1 MMQNCKPMR
10 KTYFYFLGWLLLV
23 LAGCEYNEEHFPGL
37 DELARPVD
45 VRILEYELIAEDYAA
60 ISGNVDNVSLAEA
73 QGLGTELQ
81 QLASK
86 QMFSETLKA
95 SDFVPAF
102 LNKKW
107 YQLDEKSAIKVTYN
121 LEADRPAYLDELSGA
136 AMYTVSAD
144 DYEAVWKGEPYRY
157 FTPSRPLARN
167 ADAILKGAFP
177 EAESGDL
184 VALAYNYS
192 PQEPADFV
200 EKAVPSLDENFNTFA
215 AYEDIQLNGWV
226 NVAEAGNNVWNARV
240 YSGNAYP
247 QFSAFN
253 APGDA
258 IAWLITPEIDL
269 SEAVSPTMS
278 FDINLGYFAGYL
290 LEVLIS
296 EDFYGED
303 PTAATWTDI
312 THHFAF
318 YNAGNSYTNLY
329 VAGVMDMSAYQS
341 NNFRVAFR
349 YVGNGPDGTTTT
361 TQVDNVQIGAES
373 TVTTSVL
380 FSESFDVGLDDWDN
394 QTVQGSKEWRSTSY
408 SGSFRAEYS
417 AYQTDGPQEGW
428 LVSPA
433 VSIPNTGASQLLI
446 DLVVGH
452 QNAECLSVML
462 SEDYV
467 DDVTTATWVDITSEF
482 KFPVQPSGFSKEVPV
497 GAASLAAYKGKDVH
511 IAFKYVGDG
520 TDNKTTTYQIYDVNV
535 VSYLRQA
542 PAGAPA
548 LKSASLLETDNYAMY
563 SYNGVAWTEKEDAV
577 ILNGSDYQKMGISY
591 FSSSNSPEK
600 FLPNYLA
607 LNKPYA
613 AEGAEQTLVYF
624 FGDRASLAADDYV
637 LEGGAWARVPASV
650 PFTDQFVRSN
660 GKWIWDPSV
669 VINLLPVRNDPTSIL
684 YYQTATDWVWENVD
698 QVAGVTEK
706 GKGYVTSYGNNEY
719 YTGASAYHNNV
730 DWRVQAARNQYP
742 DAYANL
748 TDDEVK
754 ALLEE
759 RLIAVMAEVLSI
771 LHPDA
776 LPLQDVDIT
785 YTLNVAIYTGNTV
798 TDVTHSLVYKLVGPA
813 EFEWQSGP
821 DPIQ

>member
-1 MMQNCKPMR
+1 MR
-10 KTYFYFLGWLLLV
+10 KTYFYFWGWMLLL
-23 LAGCEYNEEHFPGL
+23 LAGCEYNEEHFPEL

-45 VRILEYELIAEDYAA
+45 VRVLDYELTAEDYTE
-60 ISGNVDNVSLAEA
+60 ISGNADNVSLAKG
-73 QGLGTELQ
+73 QGLNAELEE
-81 QLASK
+81 LGSRK
-86 QMFSETLKA
+86 MFSETLRA

-102 LNKKW
+102 LNEKW
-107 YQLDEKSAIKVTYN
+107 YQLDEKSALKVTYKQ
-121 LEADRPAYLDELSGA
+121 AVDRPVFLDELSSA
-136 AMYTVSAD
+136 ALYTVSAA
-144 DYEAVWKGEPYRY
+144 DYEAVWKGETYQY
-157 FTPSRPLARN
+157 FTPSRPLERN

-177 EAESGDL
+177 EAASGDL

-192 PQEPADFV
+192 PQEPSDFV

-226 NVAEAGNNVWNARV
+226 NVAEAGTNVWNARE

-247 QFSAFN
+247 QFSAYK

-269 SEAVSPTMS
+269 SEAVSPTFS
-278 FDINLGYFAGYL
+278 FDITLAHFAGYL

-318 YNAGNSYTNLY
+318 YNAGGSYTDLY
-329 VAGVMDMSAYQS
+329 VAGVMDMSDYQA

-349 YVGNGPDGTTTT
+349 YVGNGPDGATTTI
-361 TQVDNVQIGAES
+361 QVDNVQIGPEN
-373 TVTTSVL
+373 TVTTNEL
-380 FSESFDVGLDDWDN
+380 FTENFDNGLEAWDN
-394 QTVQGSKEWRSTSY
+394 QTVQGSEVWEQSSY
-408 SGSFRAEYS
+408 DGSSRAEYS
-417 AYQTDGPQEGW
+417 AYRTDGPQEGW

-433 VSIPNTGASQLLI
+433 VTVPNTGASQLLI

-467 DDVTTATWVDITSEF
+467 DDVTTATWVDVTAEF
-482 KFPVQPSGFSKEVPV
+482 KFPVQPSGYSLEVPV
-497 GAASLAAYKGKDVH
+497 GAASLAAYKGKDIH

-520 TDNKTTTYQIYDVNV
+520 TDNKTTTYQIYDVKV

-542 PAGAPA
+542 PAGSPA
-548 LKSASLLETDNYAMY
+548 LKSASLLESDNYALY
-563 SYNGVAWTEKEDAV
+563 SYNGVAWTAYEEAV
-577 ILNGSDYQKMGISY
+577 MVNGSDYQQMGIPY
-591 FSSSNSPEK
+591 FSEDAEPEAY
-600 FLPNYLA
+600 LATYLA
-607 LNKPYA
+607 LQQPYA
-613 AEGAEQTLVYF
+613 AEEDKQAVVYF
-624 FGDRASLAADDYV
+624 YGKADSLVANEYV
-637 LEGGAWARVPASV
+637 LEEAIWKQVPDYKLV
-650 PFTDQFVRSN
+650 TDQFVRSN
-660 GKWIWDPSV
+660 GKWIWNPSV
-669 VINLLPVRNDPTSIL
+669 VITLVPVRNDPTSVL

-698 QVAGVTEK
+698 QAAGVTEK
-706 GKGYVTSYGNNEY
+706 GKGYVTSYGNNDY

-730 DWRVQAARNQYP
+730 DWRIQAARNQHP
-742 DAYANL
+742 DAYADM
-748 TDDEVK
+748 TDDEVE

-759 RLIAVMAEVLSI
+759 RLISVMAEVLSI

-776 LPLQDVDIT
+776 QPIEGVDIT
-785 YTLNVAIYTGNTV
+785 YTINLAIYSGNTV